1 MWGLICSIEESALG
15 QSWKAHSERPCG
27 ELSAAKGTLVCI
39 FGSFI
44 LWLNARQLRFPDS
57 SSSRII
63 FPGEEKAEGESVR
76 TRRQKIV
83 RDDIH
88 SLGNCG
94 VTAFRLGRWKG
105 SSSLWGLLLKSD
117 LIQSAAVACPSQ
129 EDLQTGDGLNT
140 GVTSLCS
147 PLGEQRG
154 TLLGLFPT
162 FQGLFP
168 CSEKAPVLKTSKDLR
183 VWGN

>member
-1 MWGLICSIEESALG
+1 MWGFICSIEESALG
-15 QSWKAHSERPCG
+15 QSWKTHSEKPCG
-27 ELSAAKGTLVCI
+27 ELSSAKGTLVCI

-44 LWLNARQLRFPDS
+44 LWLNARQLHFPD

-63 FPGEEKAEGESVR
+63 FPGEEKAEGESER
-76 TRRQKIV
+76 MRRQKIV
-83 RDDIH
+83 RDGIH

-94 VTAFRLGRWKG
+94 VTALRLGRWNG

-117 LIQSAAVACPSQ
+117 LIQRAAVARPSQ
-129 EDLQTGDGLNT
+129 EDFQTGDGLNT
-140 GVTSLCS
+140 GMTSLCS
-147 PLGEQRG
+147 PMGEQRG

-162 FQGLFP
+162 LQGLFP
-168 CSEKAPVLKTSKDLR
+168 CSEKAPVLRTLIGQC